1 MAMIDEFLKKLP
13 PDTRKNLEIIWNS
26 LPVSDKQS
34 IIKILSAFP
43 KNSSQI
49 NMLVELAT
57 RQYKVIT
64 GSKHTVAIVGPANVG
79 KSTLYNQ
86 LIHEKKDKARVSP
99 VPGTTRVNQQAD
111 SGLFSIV
118 DTPGADAV
126 GYVGEEEKKQAM
138 DAARDA
144 DFLVIMFDAI
154 QGIKQSELQLFTDL
168 LTLSKPYIVVLNKMD
183 LVKKEEELVTTRAAA
198 NLRLDPNQVIP
209 IAAKEGKAV
218 SDVVM
223 AIAIAEPSLITALGK
238 ALPEFR
244 WKLAWRT
251 ITSAASLS
259 AAIALTPLPILD
271 FGPLI
276 ITQSVMVLSLARI
289 YDYKINMARARELIL
304 TFGMGLIGRT
314 LFAQLSKLVG
324 VPGWLLSSAIAS
336 SITVVLGYAVVLMFD
351 RNRRLTKE
359 ELNRLTKSLTSF
371 LLERLKNLGK
381 KKPNQKTLQETIL
394 HSLEESGIPGSTE
407 ILDAQLQLTSEEIVI
422 DEQEPPEDW
431 L

>member
-86 LIHEKKDKARVSP
+86 LIHEKEDKARVSP

-251 ITSAASLS
+251 IASAASLS

>member
-1 MAMIDEFLKKLP
+1 MAIIDDFLKKLP
-13 PDTRKNLEIIWNS
+13 PDTRKNLELIWNS
-26 LPVSDKQS
+26 LSASDKQS
-34 IIKILSAFP
+34 IVKIISAFP
-43 KNSSQI
+43 KNSSQV
-49 NMLVELAT
+49 NMLVDLAT

-86 LIHEKKDKARVSP
+86 LIHEKEDKAQVSP

-138 DAARDA
+138 DAARSA

-154 QGIKQSELQLFTDL
+154 QGIKQSELQLFNDL
-168 LTLSKPYIVVLNKMD
+168 LALSKPYIVVLNKMD
-183 LVKKEEELVTTRAAA
+183 LVKKEEQLVIAKSAA

-209 IAAKEGKAV
+209 IAAKDGKAV

-223 AIAIAEPSLITALGK
+223 AIAIAEPSLITALGR

-251 ITSAASLS
+251 IASASSLC
-259 AAIALTPLPILD
+259 AAIALTPLPVLD
-271 FGPLI
+271 FGPLV
-276 ITQSVMVLSLARI
+276 ITQSVMVLSLAKI
-289 YDYKINMARARELIL
+289 YDYKINLARARELIL
-304 TFGMGLIGRT
+304 TFGLGLIGRT
-314 LFAQLSKLVG
+314 LFAQLSKLGG

-351 RNRRLTKE
+351 RNRRLTKD
-359 ELNRLTKSLTSF
+359 ELNRLTKTLTGF

-394 HSLEESGIPGSTE
+394 QSLEESGMPGSTE
-407 ILDAQLQLTSEEIVI
+407 ILDAQVLQSKQEIVI

>member
-1 MAMIDEFLKKLP
+1 MAIIDDFLKKLP
-13 PDTRKNLEIIWNS
+13 PDTRKNLELIWNS
-26 LPVSDKQS
+26 LSASDKQS
-34 IIKILSAFP
+34 IIKIISAFP
-43 KNSSQI
+43 KNSSQV
-49 NMLVELAT
+49 NMLVDLAT

-86 LIHEKKDKARVSP
+86 LIHEKEDKAQVSP

-138 DAARDA
+138 DAARSA

-154 QGIKQSELQLFTDL
+154 QGIKQSELQLFNDL
-168 LTLSKPYIVVLNKMD
+168 LALSKPYIVVLNKMD
-183 LVKKEEELVTTRAAA
+183 LVKKEEQLVIAKSAA

-209 IAAKEGKAV
+209 IAAKDGKAV

-223 AIAIAEPSLITALGK
+223 AIAIAEPSLITALGR

-251 ITSAASLS
+251 IASASSLC
-259 AAIALTPLPILD
+259 AAIALTPLPVLD
-271 FGPLI
+271 FGPLV

-289 YDYKINMARARELIL
+289 YDYKINLARARELIL
-304 TFGMGLIGRT
+304 TFGLGLIGRT
-314 LFAQLSKLVG
+314 LFAQLSKLGG

-351 RNRRLTKE
+351 RNRRLTKD
-359 ELNRLTKSLTSF
+359 ELNRLTKTLTGF

-394 HSLEESGIPGSTE
+394 QSLEESGMPGSTE
-407 ILDAQLQLTSEEIVI
+407 ILDAQVLQSKQEIVI

>member
-1 MAMIDEFLKKLP
+1 MAIIDDFLKKLP
-13 PDTRKNLEIIWNS
+13 PDTRKNLELIWNS
-26 LPVSDKQS
+26 LPASDKQS
-34 IIKILSAFP
+34 IIKIISAFP
-43 KNSSQI
+43 KNSTQV
-49 NMLVELAT
+49 NMLVDLAT

-86 LIHEKKDKARVSP
+86 LIHEKEDKAHVSP

-111 SGLFSIV
+111 SGLFSII

-138 DAARDA
+138 DTARSA

-154 QGIKQSELQLFTDL
+154 QGIKQSELQLFNDL
-168 LTLSKPYIVVLNKMD
+168 LALSKPYIVVLNKMD
-183 LVKKEEELVTTRAAA
+183 LVKKEEQLVIAKSAA

-209 IAAKEGKAV
+209 IAAKDGKAV

-223 AIAIAEPSLITALGK
+223 AIAIAEPSLITALGRT
-238 ALPEFR
+238 LPEFR

-251 ITSAASLS
+251 IASASSLC
-259 AAIALTPLPILD
+259 AAIALTPLPVLD
-271 FGPLI
+271 FGPLV

-289 YDYKINMARARELIL
+289 YDYKINLARARELIL
-304 TFGMGLIGRT
+304 TFGLGLIGRT
-314 LFAQLSKLVG
+314 LFAQLSKLGG

-336 SITVVLGYAVVLMFD
+336 SITVVLGYAVVVMFD
-351 RNRRLTKE
+351 RNRRLTKD
-359 ELNRLTKSLTSF
+359 ELNRLTKTLTSF
-371 LLERLKNLGK
+371 LLDRLKNLGK
-381 KKPNQKTLQETIL
+381 SKPNQKTLQETIL
-394 HSLEESGIPGSTE
+394 QALEESGMPGSTE
-407 ILDAQLQLTSEEIVI
+407 ILDAQVLQSNQEIVI
-422 DEQEPPEDW
+422 DERQPPEDW

>member
-1 MAMIDEFLKKLP
+1 MAIIDDFLKKLP
-13 PDTRKNLEIIWNS
+13 PDTRKNLELIWNS
-26 LPVSDKQS
+26 LSASDKQS
-34 IIKILSAFP
+34 IIKIISAFP
-43 KNSSQI
+43 KNSSQV
-49 NMLVELAT
+49 NMLVDLAT

-86 LIHEKKDKARVSP
+86 LIHEKEDKAQVSP

-126 GYVGEEEKKQAM
+126 GYVGEEEKKQAI
-138 DAARDA
+138 DAARSA

-154 QGIKQSELQLFTDL
+154 QGIKQSELQLFNDL
-168 LTLSKPYIVVLNKMD
+168 LALSKPYIVVLNKMD
-183 LVKKEEELVTTRAAA
+183 LVKKEEQLVIAKSAA

-209 IAAKEGKAV
+209 IAAKDGKAV

-223 AIAIAEPSLITALGK
+223 AIAIAEPSLITALGR

-251 ITSAASLS
+251 IASASSLC
-259 AAIALTPLPILD
+259 AAIALTPLPVLD
-271 FGPLI
+271 FGPLV

-289 YDYKINMARARELIL
+289 YDYKINLARARELIL
-304 TFGMGLIGRT
+304 TFGLGLIGRT
-314 LFAQLSKLVG
+314 LFAQLSKLGG

-351 RNRRLTKE
+351 RNRRLTKD
-359 ELNRLTKSLTSF
+359 ELNRLTKTLTGF

-394 HSLEESGIPGSTE
+394 QSLEESGMPGSTE
-407 ILDAQLQLTSEEIVI
+407 ILDAQVLQSKQEIVI

>member
-1 MAMIDEFLKKLP
+1 MAIIDEFLKKLP

-34 IIKILSAFP
+34 ITKIISAFP
-43 KNSSQI
+43 KNSSQV
-49 NMLVELAT
+49 NMLVDLAT
-57 RQYKVIT
+57 SQYKVIT

-86 LIHEKKDKARVSP
+86 LIHEKEEKAQVSP

-168 LTLSKPYIVVLNKMD
+168 LALSKPYIVVLNKMD
-183 LVKKEEELVTTRAAA
+183 LVKKEEQLVITRAAA

-209 IAAKEGKAV
+209 IAAKDGKAV

-223 AIAIAEPSLITALGK
+223 AIAIAEPSLITALGR

-251 ITSAASLS
+251 IASAASLS
-259 AAIALTPLPILD
+259 AAIALTPLPVLD
-271 FGPLI
+271 FGPLV
-276 ITQSVMVLSLARI
+276 ITQSVMVLSLAKI
-289 YDYKINMARARELIL
+289 YDYKINLARARELIL
-304 TFGMGLIGRT
+304 TFGLGLLGRSM
-314 LFAQLSKLVG
+314 FAQLSKLGG
-324 VPGWLLSSAIAS
+324 VPGWLLSSAIAA

-359 ELNRLTKSLTSF
+359 ELNRLTKTLTSF
-371 LLERLKNLGK
+371 LLERLKYLGK
-381 KKPNQKTLQETIL
+381 KKPNKKTLQEMIL
-394 HSLEESGIPGSTE
+394 QSLEESGMPGSSE
-407 ILDAQLQLTSEEIVI
+407 ILDAQVSQSSQEIVI
-422 DEQEPPEDW
+422 DEQNPQEDW

>member
-1 MAMIDEFLKKLP
+1 MIDEFLKKLP

-86 LIHEKKDKARVSP
+86 LIHEKEDKARVSP

-251 ITSAASLS
+251 IASAASLS

>member
-1 MAMIDEFLKKLP
+1 MAIIDDFLKKLP
-13 PDTRKNLEIIWNS
+13 PDTRKNLELIWNS
-26 LPVSDKQS
+26 LSASDKQS
-34 IIKILSAFP
+34 IIKIISAFP
-43 KNSSQI
+43 KNSSQV
-49 NMLVELAT
+49 NMLVDLAT

-86 LIHEKKDKARVSP
+86 LIHEKEDKAQVSP

-138 DAARDA
+138 DAARSA

-154 QGIKQSELQLFTDL
+154 QGIKQSELQLFNDL
-168 LTLSKPYIVVLNKMD
+168 LALSKPYIVVLNKMD
-183 LVKKEEELVTTRAAA
+183 LVKKEEQLVIAKSAA

-209 IAAKEGKAV
+209 IAAKDGKAV

-223 AIAIAEPSLITALGK
+223 AIAIAEPSLITALGR

-251 ITSAASLS
+251 IASASSLC
-259 AAIALTPLPILD
+259 AAIALTPLPVLD
-271 FGPLI
+271 FGPLV
-276 ITQSVMVLSLARI
+276 ITQSVMVLSLAKI
-289 YDYKINMARARELIL
+289 YDYKINLARARELIL
-304 TFGMGLIGRT
+304 TFGLGLIGRT
-314 LFAQLSKLVG
+314 LFAQLSKLGG

-351 RNRRLTKE
+351 RNRRLTKD
-359 ELNRLTKSLTSF
+359 ELNRLTKTLTGF

-394 HSLEESGIPGSTE
+394 QSLEESGMPGSTE
-407 ILDAQLQLTSEEIVI
+407 ILDAQVLQSKQEIVI

>member
-1 MAMIDEFLKKLP
+1 MPVIDDFLNKLP

-26 LPVSDKQS
+26 LPVADKQS
-34 IIKILSAFP
+34 ITKIISAFP

-49 NMLVELAT
+49 NMLVDLAT

-64 GSKHTVAIVGPANVG
+64 GTKHTVAIVGPANVG

-86 LIHEKKDKARVSP
+86 LIHEKEDKARVSP

-126 GYVGEEEKKQAM
+126 GYVGEGEKKLAM
-138 DAARDA
+138 DAAGNA

-168 LTLSKPYIVVLNKMD
+168 LALSKPYIVVMNKMD
-183 LVKKEEELVTTRAAA
+183 LVRKEEQLVTTKAAA
-198 NLRLDPNQVIP
+198 NLRLEPSQVIP
-209 IAAKEGKAV
+209 ISAKDGKAV

-251 ITSAASLS
+251 IASASSLS
-259 AAIALTPLPILD
+259 AAIALTPLPVLD
-271 FGPLI
+271 FGPLL
-276 ITQSVMVLSLARI
+276 ITQSVMVLSLAKI
-289 YDYKINMARARELIL
+289 YDYKINLARARELIL
-304 TFGMGLIGRT
+304 TFGLGLLGRS
-314 LFAQLSKLVG
+314 LFAQLSKLGG
-324 VPGWLLSSAIAS
+324 VPGWLLSSAIAA

-351 RNRRLTKE
+351 RNRRLSKE
-359 ELNRLTKSLTSF
+359 ELNQLTKTLTNF
-371 LLERLKNLGK
+371 LLDKLKNLGK
-381 KKPNQKTLQETIL
+381 KRPDQKTLQETIL
-394 HSLEESGIPGSTE
+394 QSLDESGIQGSPE
-407 ILDAQLQLTSEEIVI
+407 LFEKQVRQPLNEIVI
-422 DEQEPPEDW
+422 DEQDPQEDW

>member
-1 MAMIDEFLKKLP
+1 MAIIDDFLKKLP
-13 PDTRKNLEIIWNS
+13 PDTRKNLELIWNS
-26 LPVSDKQS
+26 LSASDKQS
-34 IIKILSAFP
+34 IIKIISAFP
-43 KNSSQI
+43 KNSSQV
-49 NMLVELAT
+49 NMLVDLAT

-86 LIHEKKDKARVSP
+86 LIHEKEDKAQVSP

-138 DAARDA
+138 DAARSA

-154 QGIKQSELQLFTDL
+154 QGIKQSELQLFNDL
-168 LTLSKPYIVVLNKMD
+168 LALSKPYIVVLNKMD
-183 LVKKEEELVTTRAAA
+183 LVKKEEQLVIAKSAA

-209 IAAKEGKAV
+209 IAAKDGKAV

-223 AIAIAEPSLITALGK
+223 AIAIAEPSLITALGR

-251 ITSAASLS
+251 IASASSLC
-259 AAIALTPLPILD
+259 AAIALTPLPVLD
-271 FGPLI
+271 FGPLV

-289 YDYKINMARARELIL
+289 YDYKINLTRARELIL
-304 TFGMGLIGRT
+304 TFGLGLIGRT
-314 LFAQLSKLVG
+314 LFAQLSKLGG

-351 RNRRLTKE
+351 RNRRLTKD
-359 ELNRLTKSLTSF
+359 ELNRLTKTLTGF

-394 HSLEESGIPGSTE
+394 QSLEESGMPGSTE
-407 ILDAQLQLTSEEIVI
+407 ILDAQVLQSKQEIVI

>member
-1 MAMIDEFLKKLP
+1 MAIIDDFLKKLP
-13 PDTRKNLEIIWNS
+13 PDTRKNLELIWNS
-26 LPVSDKQS
+26 LSASDKQS
-34 IIKILSAFP
+34 IIKIISAFP
-43 KNSSQI
+43 KNSSQV
-49 NMLVELAT
+49 NMLVDLAT

-86 LIHEKKDKARVSP
+86 LIHEKEDKAQVSP

-138 DAARDA
+138 DAARSA

-154 QGIKQSELQLFTDL
+154 QGIKQSELQLFNDL
-168 LTLSKPYIVVLNKMD
+168 LALSKPYIVVLNKMD
-183 LVKKEEELVTTRAAA
+183 LVKKEEQLVIAKSAA

-209 IAAKEGKAV
+209 IAAKDGKAV

-223 AIAIAEPSLITALGK
+223 AIAIAEPSLITALGR

-251 ITSAASLS
+251 IASASSLC
-259 AAIALTPLPILD
+259 AAIALTPLPVLD
-271 FGPLI
+271 FGPLV
-276 ITQSVMVLSLARI
+276 ITQSVMVLSLAKI
-289 YDYKINMARARELIL
+289 YDYKINLARARELIL
-304 TFGMGLIGRT
+304 TFGLGLIGRT
-314 LFAQLSKLVG
+314 LFAQLSKLGG

-351 RNRRLTKE
+351 RNRRLTKD
-359 ELNRLTKSLTSF
+359 ELNRLTKTLTGF

-394 HSLEESGIPGSTE
+394 QSLEESGMPGSTE
-407 ILDAQLQLTSEEIVI
+407 ILDAQVLHSKQEIVI